1 MSTLVGL
8 QETQRAELPSWKP
21 LDEAVWQAWVAKGRA
36 QERRDSAALV
46 KAVKWV
52 AIVGLFAAAGLW
64 SQIAPYE
71 LVFKFIV
78 SAGAIVVMFQAF
90 RTRHYAFAAV
100 FAALVLL
107 YNPVAPL
114 FSFTGDWQR
123 FLVVASVLP
132 FIAALAWLNRTEAD
146 NAQA

>member
-1 MSTLVGL
+1 METARRSGVASLGGKRPRAGTTGQRRVG
-8 QETQRAELPSWKP
+8 EGCE
-21 LDEAVWQAWVAKGRA
+21 VGRH
-36 QERRDSAALV
+36 RGV
-46 KAVKWV
+46 
-52 AIVGLFAAAGLW
+52 FTAAGLW

-71 LVFKFIV
+71 LVFKFNV

-107 YNPVAPL
+107 YNPVAPV

-132 FIAALAWLNRTEAD
+132 FIAALAWPNRTEAD